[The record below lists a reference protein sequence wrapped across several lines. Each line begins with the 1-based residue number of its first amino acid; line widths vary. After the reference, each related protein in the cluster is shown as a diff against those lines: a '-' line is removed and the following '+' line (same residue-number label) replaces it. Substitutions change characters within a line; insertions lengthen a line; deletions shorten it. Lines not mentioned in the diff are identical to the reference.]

1 MKAQDMT
8 WKEID
13 EALPG
18 KDLEEIKK
26 KYRQLYV
33 DAPAAVK
40 PKEAEAKRE
49 KTKKTEDNKE
59 NEKGE
64 KNEEVNSGE
73 ANVVE
78 TSKKGDKEG
87 KQGKKGQKGQKSK
100 GKADEVKLERAKH
113 EEAKVEEAK
122 PGEKKGNFKA
132 KATAREKGKGG
143 NLASIDG
150 HPVIFVDDNDELNL
164 EEVSSIMIRSL
175 V

>member
-13 EALPG
+13 EELSG

-40 PKEAEAKRE
+40 PKEAEAKKE
-49 KTKKTEDNKE
+49 KMKKTEDNKE
-59 NEKGE
+59 N
-64 KNEEVNSGE
+64 KNEEETEEANSGE
-73 ANVVE
+73 ANIAE
-78 TSKKGDKEG
+78 TSKTGGNEG
-87 KQGKKGQKGQKSK
+87 KQGKKGQKGQKGQKGK
-100 GKADEVKLERAKH
+100 GKADEEQAKP

-122 PGEKKGNFKA
+122 PEEKKGNFKA

-143 NLASIDG
+143 KLASIDG
-150 HPVIFVDDNDELNL
+150 HPVIFVDDNDELSL
-164 EEVSSIMIRSL
+164 EEVSSITMISL